1 MIKIKHLKIVFFLL
15 LFLRVFLL
23 QFIPLLD
30 HTESRYGEVARLMA
44 ETNDYAMP
52 QIDYGVDFWAKPP
65 LSSWLSALSVEV
77 FGETEFAVRLSSFL
91 LGLLVLF
98 VCFKGFRFSKAQRWI
113 LMLLVLTIPE
123 FYLHLGVVSTDM
135 SLLLSVTLV
144 IVSFYNV
151 MFYQNEKF
159 WGYLFFVGL
168 GLGMLAKGP
177 IIFILTLPPIFGWWI
192 YTKTKF
198 SKLKQFPIFLGSIVT
213 IAIALPWYIIA
224 ENQSPG
230 FIDYFIVGEHFQRF
244 FNSDWVGDKYG
255 EPHVQPFAIIWVFFV
270 AFFLPYSIVFIAKV
284 FKAFKSILKTPE
296 LLFLLIMVIWP
307 LFFFTFSTSL
317 IHTYTLPVVVP
328 FAVLVVKLLPSI
340 KAFNLNFKIALI
352 LPIAAV
358 FGILAFTF
366 KPELKDTFR
375 TEKYLVENI
384 DYENIPIY
392 HFYLKTFSG
401 QFYTKGHLKKILAK
415 DIDILLNKSKT
426 GKEFY
431 LIITK
436 YDREAY
442 AQIFEDDNFELLES
456 NKKKLLFHFNK
467 N

>member
-1 MIKIKHLKIVFFLL
+1 MIKVKHLKITFISLL
-15 LFLRVFLL
+15 LIRVFLL

-44 ETNDYAMP
+44 ETNDYVMP
-52 QIDYGVDFWAKPP
+52 QIDYNVDFWAKPP
-65 LSSWLSALSVEV
+65 LSTWLSALGVEV

-98 VCFKGFRFSKAQRWI
+98 ICFKGFKFSKEPRWI
-113 LMLLVLTIPE
+113 LMLLMLTIPE

-144 IVSFYNV
+144 VVSFYNV
-151 MFYQNEKF
+151 MFYQSDKF
-159 WGYLFFVGL
+159 WSYLFFVGL

-177 IIFILTLPPIFGWWI
+177 IIFILTIPPIIGWWF
-192 YTKTKF
+192 YSKTKR
-198 SKLKQFPIFLGSIVT
+198 SEIKKFPIFLGSLIT
-213 IAIALPWYIIA
+213 LAIALPWYIIA
-224 ENQSPG
+224 ERQSPG

-244 FNSDWVGDKYG
+244 FNSDWIGDKYG

-270 AFFLPYSIVFIAKV
+270 AFFLPYSILLILRLVKS
-284 FKAFKSILKTPE
+284 FKTILKTPE
-296 LLFLLIMVIWP
+296 LLFLLVMIIWP

-328 FAVLVVKLLPSI
+328 FAVLILKLLPQLKTFKI
-340 KAFNLNFKIALI
+340 YYKIALV
-352 LPIAAV
+352 LPVVAV
-358 FGILAFTF
+358 FGILAFAF
-366 KPELKDTFR
+366 KPELKDNFR

-384 DYENIPIY
+384 DTENIPIY

-401 QFYTKGHLKKILAK
+401 QFYTKGKLKKILSK
-415 DIDILLNKSKT
+415 DIDVLLNKSKS
-426 GKEFY
+426 GEEFY

-442 AQIFEDDNFELLES
+442 AQIFKDGNFELLES

>member
-1 MIKIKHLKIVFFLL
+1 MKVKYIQIICGLL
-15 LFLRVFLL
+15 LVLRFFLL

-44 ETNDYAMP
+44 ETNNYAVP

-65 LSSWLSALSVEV
+65 LSTWLSAIGVEI
-77 FGETEFAVRLSSFL
+77 FGETEFAVRLSSFILGILIL
-91 LGLLVLF
+91 LI
-98 VCFKGFRFSKAQRWI
+98 CFKGFQFSKKQRWI
-113 LMLLVLTIPE
+113 LIALILTIPE

-135 SLLLSVTLV
+135 SLLLAVTLV
-144 IVSFYNV
+144 IVSFYNI
-151 MFYQNEKF
+151 MFYESHKI

-177 IIFILTLPPIFGWWI
+177 IIFILTMPAIVVWWFFS
-192 YTKTKF
+192 KTKF
-198 SKLKQFPIFLGSIVT
+198 IEIKKFPLVLGSILT
-213 IAIALPWYIIA
+213 ILIALPWYIIA
-224 ENQSPG
+224 EKQSPG
-230 FIDYFIVGEHFQRF
+230 FIDYFIIGEHFQRF
-244 FNSDWVGDKYG
+244 FNPDWVGDKYG

-270 AFFLPYSIVFIAKV
+270 AFFLPYSILF
-284 FKAFKSILKTPE
+284 ILKLVKQFRTIFE
-296 LLFLLIMVIWP
+296 NKETLFLLTMIIWP

-328 FAVLVVKLLPSI
+328 FAVLLVKLLPDLKII
-340 KAFNLNFKIALI
+340 KTYFKVSLI
-352 LPIAAV
+352 LPITAV
-358 FGILAFTF
+358 IGILVFTF

-375 TEKYLVENI
+375 TEKYLVEHINHQ
-384 DYENIPIY
+384 NIPIY

-401 QFYTKGHLKKILAK
+401 QFYTKGKLKKIVAD
-415 DIDILLNKSKT
+415 DIDVLINKSKS

-442 AQIFEDDNFELLES
+442 PQIFSDKNFEELNS
-456 NKKKLLFHFNK
+456 NRKKLLFHFNK